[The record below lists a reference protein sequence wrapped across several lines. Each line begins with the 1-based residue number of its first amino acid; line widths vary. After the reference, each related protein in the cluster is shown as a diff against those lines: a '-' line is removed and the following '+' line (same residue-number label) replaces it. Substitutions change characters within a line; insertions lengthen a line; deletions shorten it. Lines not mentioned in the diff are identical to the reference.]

1 MNLSPVKQTYL
12 FGLEKEFDE
21 FVRLYREK
29 KLPSKMLL
37 SGQKG
42 IGKSTLCYHLIN
54 YVLSN
59 DEDYP
64 YDIKN
69 HMINKENRSFKL
81 ILNGTNPNFFLIDFK
96 PDKKFIEINQIRTL
110 IENLNKSSFN
120 YKPKFILIDNIEY
133 LNLNSINAL
142 LKSLEEPGEN
152 IHFLLVQNNKKTLDT
167 LKSRCLNFKI
177 TLSNQKSIEVGN
189 KLLDTKIHDLINIDL
204 LNYYITPGKIYDL
217 VKFSVENKIELKNLK
232 LENFLNLLIDNH
244 YYKKDSSIKYMIF
257 DFVEFFLRKKISINN
272 FELFNYFLK
281 KIENTYKFNLDEES
295 LFLEFKAKLING

>member
-1 MNLSPVKQTYL
+1 MNLSPIKQTHL
-12 FGLEKEFDE
+12 FGLEKEFGE

-29 KLPSKMLL
+29 KLPSKILL

-54 YVLSN
+54 YILSN

-69 HMINKENRSFKL
+69 HIIHEENRSFKL

-120 YKPKFILIDNIEY
+120 NKPKFILIDNIEY

-142 LKSLEEPGEN
+142 LKSLEEPREN
-152 IHFLLVQNNKKTLDT
+152 IHFLLIQNDKKTLDT
-167 LKSRCLNFKI
+167 LKSRCLNYKI
-177 TLSNQKSIEVGN
+177 TLSNQKSIEVSN
-189 KLLDTKIHDLINIDL
+189 KLLDTNILDLI
-204 LNYYITPGKIYDL
+204 P
-217 VKFSVENKIELKNLK
+217 
-232 LENFLNLLIDNH
+232 
-244 YYKKDSSIKYMIF
+244 
-257 DFVEFFLRKKISINN
+257 KKILI
-272 FELFNYFLK
+272 YAVRA
-281 KIENTYKFNLDEES
+281 ITGV
-295 LFLEFKAKLING
+295 KLGG